1 MKAVEFLVKTR
12 DINESKDLLEWACP
26 ECGYENCPN
35 ESSECPEC
43 HYKRTEELNDRMRGY
58 YEKLYKQ
65 VFGKIKGKIFE
76 TDLPTAN
83 SVRFCNTL
91 CKYGILRKL
100 RNERFVEMLKI
111 PQEFVVQCFVE
122 GDMNKLRKM
131 AYRRKHKK
139 EMMSTIRP
147 YQKV

>member
-1 MKAVEFLVKTR
+1 MKAKEFLSLNEEIENKVNLWEWVCPKCGKK
-12 DINESKDLLEWACP
+12 DLPNESREC
-26 ECGYENCPN
+26 ECGYKMP
-35 ESSECPEC
+35 
-43 HYKRTEELNDRMRGY
+43 EELNDKIRGY

-65 VFGKIKGKIFE
+65 VFGRIKGKIFE

-91 CKYGILRKL
+91 CKYGILRRL
-100 RNERFVEMLKI
+100 RNGRFVEMLKI
-111 PQEFVVQCFVE
+111 PQEFIVQCFVE

-131 AYRRKHKK
+131 AYRRKNKK